1 MAIWDLSS
9 WISAFG
15 YRFVSGIYRPSPTA
29 NCLGRVRCP
38 LDVLL
43 RTVSVR
49 PTHLE
54 FFILQDTMNIFR
66 GVLCYSMLTLSM
78 IFACAAPVRAA
89 REEVSGSIQQMMTPA
104 EFKAAGLNKLSP
116 EELQKLDAWL
126 QGYREVAEKTAEKK
140 ATARAERTKMDLLVS
155 RVDGTFN
162 GLTGRTLIRL
172 EDGTVWKQA
181 NADDRYR
188 PKVTDHPAAAVI
200 HGIFGYKM
208 QIEGTQEFYVDP
220 VRNP

>member
-1 MAIWDLSS
+1 MNTSS
-9 WISAFG
+9 S
-15 YRFVSGIYRPSPTA
+15 
-29 NCLGRVRCP
+29 
-38 LDVLL
+38 VLI
-43 RTVSVR
+43 R
-49 PTHLE
+49 
-54 FFILQDTMNIFR
+54 
-66 GVLCYSMLTLSM
+66 YSMLSLCL

-89 REEVSGSIQQMMTPA
+89 REETSASIQQAMTPE

-116 EELQKLDAWL
+116 EELQKLNAWL
-126 QGYREVAEKTAEKK
+126 QGYREVAEKK
-140 ATARAERTKMDLLVS
+140 ATERASKVERTKMDLLVS

-162 GLTGRTLIRL
+162 GLTGRTVIRL

-188 PKVTDHPAAAVI
+188 PKITDHPAAAVI

-208 QIEGTQEFYVDP
+208 QIQGTQEFYVDP

>member
-1 MAIWDLSS
+1 MNTSRSVLRYSILALCTIFTL
-9 WISAFG
+9 A
-15 YRFVSGIYRPSPTA
+15 
-29 NCLGRVRCP
+29 P
-38 LDVLL
+38 LL
-43 RTVSVR
+43 
-49 PTHLE
+49 
-54 FFILQDTMNIFR
+54 
-66 GVLCYSMLTLSM
+66 
-78 IFACAAPVRAA
+78 RAA
-89 REEVSGSIQQMMTPA
+89 REETSGSIQQVMTPE

-116 EELQKLDAWL
+116 EELQKLNAWL

-140 ATARAERTKMDLLVS
+140 ATARAAKVERTKMDLLVS

-162 GLTGRTLIRL
+162 GLTGRTVIRL

-181 NADDRYR
+181 NADDRFR

>member
-1 MAIWDLSS
+1 MNLSLLTVPGKALS
-9 WISAFG
+9 PQVGF
-15 YRFVSGIYRPSPTA
+15 FYRPFA
-29 NCLGRVRCP
+29 LA
-38 LDVLL
+38 LDVALSAD
-43 RTVSVR
+43 SVR
-49 PTHLE
+49 P
-54 FFILQDTMNIFR
+54 MNIFR
-66 GVLCYSMLTLSM
+66 DAVISMLGLCV
-78 IFACAAPVRAA
+78 IFTCVPRVHAA
-89 REEVSGSIQQMMTPA
+89 REEMSGSIEQVMTPG

-116 EELQKLDAWL
+116 EELQKLNAWL

-140 ATARAERTKMDLLVS
+140 ATARAAKVERTKMDLLVS

-162 GLTGRTLIRL
+162 GLTGRTVIRL

-181 NADDRYR
+181 NADDQYR
-188 PKVTDHPAAAVI
+188 SRVTDHPAAAVI

>member
-1 MAIWDLSS
+1 MNTSRSTLIRY
-9 WISAFG
+9 WI
-15 YRFVSGIYRPSPTA
+15 
-29 NCLGRVRCP
+29 L
-38 LDVLL
+38 
-43 RTVSVR
+43 
-49 PTHLE
+49 
-54 FFILQDTMNIFR
+54 
-66 GVLCYSMLTLSM
+66 VLCV
-78 IFACAAPVRAA
+78 IFTCASPIRAA
-89 REEVSGSIQQMMTPA
+89 REQPSGGIQQMMTPE

-126 QGYREVAEKTAEKK
+126 QGYREVAEKKGQ
-140 ATARAERTKMDLLVS
+140 ARAERTKMDLLVS

-162 GLTGRTLIRL
+162 GLTGRTVIRL

-181 NADDRYR
+181 NADDRFR

-220 VRNP
+220 VRSR